1 MQGKRR
7 SWVYD
12 PSPMRRIVVI
22 GPPGA
27 GKSTIATR
35 LGQLLDIEV
44 FHLDELYWQRGAPLP
59 RDEWNAV
66 ERDLIERESW
76 VIDGNYS
83 QTLPARVDAANAAV
97 FLDLPTSVCLLRFIR
112 RRLAYRKGGVP
123 GMTAD
128 KRPYVDWAVLRQIR
142 SFRRDHRRAYLRILA
157 EKGAGRRIVILRT
170 ARQVRKFMAD
180 IQPTSVRR

>member
-1 MQGKRR
+1 MQWERR

-12 PSPMRRIVVI
+12 PSPMRKIVVI

-27 GKSTIATR
+27 GKSTIAAR

-44 FHLDELYWQRGAPLP
+44 FHLDEVYWQRGTPLP

-66 ERDLIERESW
+66 ERGLIERESW

-83 QTLPARVDAANAAV
+83 QTLPARVEAADAAV
-97 FLDLPTSVCLLRFIR
+97 FLDLPTAVCVVRFIL
-112 RRLAYRKGGVP
+112 RRLAYRKGGLP

-128 KRPYVDWAVLRQIR
+128 RRPYVDWAVLRQIR
-142 SFRRDHRRAYLRILA
+142 SFKTDHRQAFLRILA
-157 EKGAGRRIVILRT
+157 EKRAGRRIVILRT

-180 IQPTSVRR
+180 IQTTSVRR